1 MSETN
6 ARRAAVLRVYAK
18 SRRLHDRLLLEVIA
32 DDVAI
37 NAPVSP
43 RELLPWVEGIARSM
57 PGSALVDVW
66 LGELQKRIAEP
77 EPPPLTED
85 PGRRRPSPADPPDV
99 IAAAGHT
106 RASRASD
113 RRAHPAGK
121 ESIRDK

>member
-32 DDVAI
+32 DDVAN

-85 PGRRRPSPADPPDV
+85 PDRRRPSPADPPDV
-99 IAAAGHT
+99 IVAAGHT

-113 RRAHPAGK
+113 RRVRPASK

>member
-32 DDVAI
+32 DDVAN

-43 RELLPWVEGIARSM
+43 RELLPWVEGIAGSM

-66 LGELQKRIAEP
+66 LGELQKRIDEP
-77 EPPPLTED
+77 EPPPLARD
-85 PGRRRPSPADPPDV
+85 PDRNLASPADPPGV
-99 IAAAGHT
+99 IHPAGHT

-113 RRAHPAGK
+113 RRARPASK
-121 ESIRDK
+121 ERKP